1 MASSPGSGSLALAV
15 AALIAVCLFVPPF
28 VTGDAIIA
36 DDHPRPTSIL
46 GRLFNSPDLRS
57 GLPTALL
64 LTAMIAGIAA
74 WSFHLWRATFS
85 VTTLDEH
92 VPAWT
97 AITLLG
103 ITLGLSGFGK
113 LLSVWLNNRWTAR
126 VGVYVFAT
134 LAMVVPYI
142 SYANPTYINGVP
154 VHTAADNW
162 LYLCPLVSF
171 QQMCYDTTGGGFS
184 LVSAQPY
191 LAFANT
197 APDWLVTTVIY
208 SGAGVLCFA
217 MASLIAMRRRS
228 KSPIVPTP

>member
-1 MASSPGSGSLALAV
+1 
-15 AALIAVCLFVPPF
+15 
-28 VTGDAIIA
+28 
-36 DDHPRPTSIL
+36 
-46 GRLFNSPDLRS
+46 
-57 GLPTALL
+57 
-64 LTAMIAGIAA
+64 
-74 WSFHLWRATFS
+74 
-85 VTTLDEH
+85 
-92 VPAWT
+92 
-97 AITLLG
+97 
-103 ITLGLSGFGK
+103 
-113 LLSVWLNNRWTAR
+113 
-126 VGVYVFAT
+126 
-134 LAMVVPYI
+134 
-142 SYANPTYINGVP
+142 

>member
-1 MASSPGSGSLALAV
+1 LALAT
-15 AALIAVCLFVPPF
+15 AALVAVCLFVPPF

-36 DDHPRPTSIL
+36 GDHPRPTSML
-46 GRLFNSPDLRS
+46 GRLFNSPDLQS
-57 GLPTALL
+57 GFPTALL
-64 LTAMIAGIAA
+64 LTAMIAGITA
-74 WSFHLWRATFS
+74 WSFHLWRSTFS

-97 AITLLG
+97 AITLTA

-113 LLSVWLNNRWTAR
+113 MLSVWLNNRWTAR
-126 VGVYVFAT
+126 VGVYVVAT
-134 LAMVVPYI
+134 LAMVVPYV
-142 SYANPTYINGVP
+142 SYANPTYIDGVP

-171 QQMCYDTTGGGFS
+171 QQICYDKAGAGFS

-197 APDWLVTTVIY
+197 APNWLVTTAIY
-208 SGAGVLCFA
+208 GAIGALCFA

-228 KSPIVPTP
+228 KSLTVVDS